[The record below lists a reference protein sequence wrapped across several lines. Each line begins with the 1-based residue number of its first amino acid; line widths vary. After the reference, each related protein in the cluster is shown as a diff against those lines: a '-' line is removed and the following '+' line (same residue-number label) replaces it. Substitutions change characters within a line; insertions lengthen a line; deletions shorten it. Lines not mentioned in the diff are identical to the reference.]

1 MEIIIVMLAL
11 LSSLST
17 IMWIKTARELKKMRD
32 RNDNL
37 ADKVIDNYEKWI
49 RNN

>member
-1 MEIIIVMLAL
+1 MEPLTIVLGL
-11 LSSLST
+11 ISVISSF
-17 IMWIKTARELKKMRD
+17 MWIRTAVLLKKMRD